1 MEVSK
6 CAESYGV
13 SFGVCFCGIL
23 GVFFFLW
30 KGLMQYINKAY
41 VNDDHKMLESETF
54 LIHVRS
60 LEL

>member
-1 MEVSK
+1 
-6 CAESYGV
+6 
-13 SFGVCFCGIL
+13 
-23 GVFFFLW
+23 
-30 KGLMQYINKAY
+30 MQYISKAY